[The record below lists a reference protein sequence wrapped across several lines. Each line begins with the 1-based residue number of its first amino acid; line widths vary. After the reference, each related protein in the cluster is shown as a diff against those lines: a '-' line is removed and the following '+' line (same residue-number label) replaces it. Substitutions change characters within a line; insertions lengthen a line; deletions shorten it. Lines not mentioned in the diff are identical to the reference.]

1 MAKTTSNVP
10 NTVSVKMRLKKVTAG
25 AIQYDELDD
34 AGNFIGN
41 PSDGKFGGIYVRKM
55 TFEEIAPNDI
65 LVSVSW

>member
-1 MAKTTSNVP
+1 MAKSDNIPT
-10 NTVSVKMRLKKVTAG
+10 TVSVKMRLKKVTPG
-25 AIQYDELDD
+25 AIQYGELDD

-55 TFEEIAPNDI
+55 TFEGIAPNEI